1 MSIIIPDWQIPE
13 NIKTLIT
20 TRQGGV
26 SKPPFDSFNL
36 AEHVEDNAYDVQ
48 CNRHKLLTCLP
59 AAPFWLNQV
68 HSNRVVDAAGVR
80 SVAGM
85 DADGS
90 YTIEADQVCAVMTAD
105 CLPLL
110 ICNRQGTAVAAVH
123 AGWRGLLNGIIEQA
137 VNKVLSAVQCQSEDL
152 LVYLGAAIGPE
163 KFEVGEDV
171 RRAFL
176 QRASDKKKSQYCFT
190 AIDSLPSKYL
200 ADIYQ
205 LARIRLQQQGVEN
218 ISGGNY
224 CTYTD
229 QNTFFSYRR
238 EGKTGRMASL
248 IWLENN

>member
-90 YTIEADQVCAVMTAD
+90 YTIEADQVCAV
-105 CLPLL
+105 
-110 ICNRQGTAVAAVH
+110 
-123 AGWRGLLNGIIEQA
+123 
-137 VNKVLSAVQCQSEDL
+137 
-152 LVYLGAAIGPE
+152 
-163 KFEVGEDV
+163 
-171 RRAFL
+171 
-176 QRASDKKKSQYCFT
+176 
-190 AIDSLPSKYL
+190 
-200 ADIYQ
+200 
-205 LARIRLQQQGVEN
+205 
-218 ISGGNY
+218 
-224 CTYTD
+224 
-229 QNTFFSYRR
+229 
-238 EGKTGRMASL
+238 
-248 IWLENN
+248 